1 MSDHSAMF
9 GLALSPSGA
18 ERWTECPASAI
29 LGADAESRETPYTE
43 AGTLG
48 HRMAELMW
56 ADEFAGMEGAAPDPA
71 NRKEVD
77 ALKARLDSGDYPHG
91 GDETEA
97 AARRWID
104 SVRAY
109 GRIPGAAWKTYGSE
123 WRLRGDGLFPG
134 LHGTADFAGVLGI
147 GGATSGVLIVSDL
160 KLGTGVRVQAE
171 ENLQLLLYAWMLL
184 RRMPDVKSVVLSIGQ
199 AFLDDGFSSWSV
211 SRSGVE
217 ERIDD
222 VVRPAIGELVRQL
235 KGNVYGRP
243 GRWCRWCPAAAGC
256 RARRDRWF
264 GLKEQDPPMLT
275 AEELSGL
282 VGELGPIRK
291 WADAVEARA
300 YELATGG
307 GGLPGWGLQ
316 PGPGRRKVVDAERAI
331 RAFENVGVAE
341 EDIVQRRLKP
351 LSALERQ
358 VPEGLA
364 LEDVLGD
371 SMVVQPGKARL
382 VRETKRMKDL
392 FGLDGKEK

>member
-97 AARRWID
+97 AVRRWID
-104 SVRAY
+104 SVQAY
-109 GRIPGAAWKTYGSE
+109 GRIPGASWRTYGSE
-123 WRLRGDGLFPG
+123 WRLRGDELFPG
-134 LHGTADFAGVLGI
+134 LHGTADFAGVLDI
-147 GGATSGVLIVSDL
+147 GGATSGLLIVSDL
-160 KLGTGVRVQAE
+160 KLGTGVRVRAE

-184 RRMPDVKSVVLSIGQ
+184 RRMPDVKRVVLSIGQ
-199 AFLDDGFSSWSV
+199 AFLDDGLSSWGV

-222 VVRPAIGELVRQL
+222 TVRPAIRELVRQL

-243 GRWCRWCPAAAGC
+243 GRWCRWCPAAAEC
-256 RARRDRWF
+256 RARRDMWF
-264 GLKEQDPPMLT
+264 GLEEQDPPALT

-282 VGELGPIRK
+282 VGELGPVRR

-300 YELATGG
+300 YELAVE

-316 PGPGRRKVVDAERAI
+316 PGPGRRKVMDTETAI

-351 LSALERQ
+351 LSALERE

-392 FGLDGKEK
+392 FGFNEKEK